1 MTLARD
7 SVRTIGLFV
16 LVLVGL
22 ELVYVFTNQSAPM
35 VTLTQATAQIVTWML
50 GLAGELVRVDGTVI
64 YSPQFNM
71 RIVSECTAIT
81 PIIVLAAATVAV
93 PAPVGS
99 KLRGIILGAS
109 VLHLVN
115 LVRII
120 SLYYLGV
127 MWPDMVE
134 FVHLVLWQAVLVVL
148 AVGLWGFWAQRVRER
163 HAN

>member
-7 SVRTIGLFV
+7 SVRTIALFV

-22 ELVYVFTNQSAPM
+22 ELVYVLSNQSAPM
-35 VTLTQATAQIVTWML
+35 VTLTQATAQVVTWML
-50 GLAGELVRVDGTVI
+50 ALVGELVRIDGTVI

-81 PIIVLAAATVAV
+81 PMIVLAAATIAV
-93 PAPVGS
+93 PAPLVS
-99 KLRGIILGAS
+99 KLKCIILGS
-109 VLHLVN
+109 CVLHIVN

-120 SLYYLGV
+120 SLYYVGV
-127 MWPDMVE
+127 MRPDMVE
-134 FVHLVLWQAVLVVL
+134 FVHLVLWQAVLVLL

>member
-7 SVRTIGLFV
+7 SVRTIALFV

-22 ELVYVFTNQSAPM
+22 ELVYVLSNQSAPM
-35 VTLTQATAQIVTWML
+35 VTLTQATAQVVTWIL
-50 GLAGELVRVDGTVI
+50 GLAGELVRIDGTVI

-81 PIIVLAAATVAV
+81 PMIVLAAATIAV
-93 PAPVGS
+93 PAPLVS
-99 KLRGIILGAS
+99 KLKCIILAS
-109 VLHLVN
+109 CVLHIVN

-134 FVHLVLWQAVLVVL
+134 FVHLVLWQTVLVVL

>member
-7 SVRTIGLFV
+7 SVRTIALFV

-35 VTLTQATAQIVTWML
+35 VTLTQATAQVVTWML
-50 GLAGELVRVDGTVI
+50 ALVGELVRIDGTVI
-64 YSPQFNM
+64 YSPKFNM

-81 PIIVLAAATVAV
+81 PIIVLAAATIAV
-93 PAPVGS
+93 PAPLVS
-99 KLRGIILGAS
+99 KLKGIILGAS

-120 SLYYLGV
+120 SLYYVGV

-148 AVGLWGFWAQRVRER
+148 AVGLWGFWAQRVREH
-163 HAN
+163 HAH

>member
-7 SVRTIGLFV
+7 SVRTIALFV

-35 VTLTQATAQIVTWML
+35 VTLTQATAQVVTWML
-50 GLAGELVRVDGTVI
+50 ALVGELVRIDGTVI

-99 KLRGIILGAS
+99 KLKGIILGAS

-120 SLYYLGV
+120 SLYYVGV
-127 MWPDMVE
+127 TWPDMVE

>member
-1 MTLARD
+1 MTIPRD
-7 SVRTIGLFV
+7 SLRSIALFV

-22 ELVYVFTNQSAPM
+22 ELVYVLTNQSAPM
-35 VTLTQATAQIVTWML
+35 VTLTQATAQVVTWML

-71 RIVSECTAIT
+71 SIASECTAIT
-81 PIIVLAAATVAV
+81 PTIVLAAATFAV
-93 PAPVGS
+93 PAPLIS
-99 KLRGIILGAS
+99 KLKGVILGAC

-120 SLYYLGV
+120 SLYYVGV

-134 FVHLVLWQAVLVVL
+134 FVHLVLWQVALIVL
-148 AVGLWGFWAQRVRER
+148 AVALWVFWAQRFRR
-163 HAN
+163 DHAN

>member
-35 VTLTQATAQIVTWML
+35 VTLTQATAQVVTWML
-50 GLAGELVRVDGTVI
+50 ALAGELVRIDGTVI
-64 YSPQFNM
+64 YSPAFNM

-81 PIIVLAAATVAV
+81 PIIVLAAATIAV
-93 PAPVGS
+93 QAPLVS
-99 KLRGIILGAS
+99 KLKGIILGAS

-120 SLYYLGV
+120 SLYYVGV

>member
-1 MTLARD
+1 MLA
-7 SVRTIGLFV
+7 
-16 LVLVGL
+16 LV
-22 ELVYVFTNQSAPM
+22 
-35 VTLTQATAQIVTWML
+35 
-50 GLAGELVRVDGTVI
+50 GELVRIDGTVI

-71 RIVSECTAIT
+71 SIASECTAIT
-81 PIIVLAAATVAV
+81 PTIVLAAATFAV
-93 PAPVGS
+93 PAPLIS
-99 KLRGIILGAS
+99 KLKGVILGAC

-134 FVHLVLWQAVLVVL
+134 FVHLVLWQAVLVLL

>member
-22 ELVYVFTNQSAPM
+22 ELVYVFTNHSAPM
-35 VTLTQATAQIVTWML
+35 VTLTQATAQVVTWML
-50 GLAGELVRVDGTVI
+50 GLAGELVRVDSTVI
-64 YSPQFNM
+64 YSPAFNM

-81 PIIVLAAATVAV
+81 PIIVLTAATVAV
-93 PAPVGS
+93 PAPVDS
-99 KLRGIILGAS
+99 KLKCIILGAS

-115 LVRII
+115 LLRII
-120 SLYYLGV
+120 SLYYVGV
-127 MWPDMVE
+127 TWPDMVE

>member
-7 SVRTIGLFV
+7 YVRTIALFV

-22 ELVYVFTNQSAPM
+22 ELVYVLSNQSAPM
-35 VTLTQATAQIVTWML
+35 VTLTQATAQVVTWML
-50 GLAGELVRVDGTVI
+50 ALVGELVRVDGTVI

-81 PIIVLAAATVAV
+81 PMIVLAAATIAV
-93 PAPVGS
+93 PAPLVS
-99 KLRGIILGAS
+99 KLKCIILGS
-109 VLHLVN
+109 CVLHIVN
-115 LVRII
+115 LLRII
-120 SLYYLGV
+120 SLYYVGV

-134 FVHLVLWQAVLVVL
+134 FVHLVLWQAVLIVL
-148 AVGLWGFWAQRVRER
+148 AVGLWGFWAQKVRER